1 MEISDCCDKL
11 VRNCMAFDKAK
22 GNEDP
27 SGKLRPEIVEEVGEK
42 YATVVLKAVTN
53 IQKEHAKS
61 IQDELKNLQKSVQ
74 ALIEIY
80 ANSFR
85 VNFSFKHKTSRY
97 NNFWPTYL
105 CSVNFQNIG
114 TYFSHFFLFFSITK
128 PRETI
133 EVEET
138 LLIRMCAVHRLPPEW
153 NYDEYKIS
161 LQVYH
166 GSRPI
171 AEPLHTIFQ
180 TQTKSFY
187 DRIVFDSWLE
197 SKLTK
202 IFVLPRESRIVL
214 TLFSRHMVT
223 EDKETKFVHTE
234 LGWSSLQ
241 LFNYDGFL
249 VQGTF
254 LLNLWPIEA
263 EKQVGPAPDNGSHP
277 NADTC
282 PLLRYFQK

>member
-1 MEISDCCDKL
+1 MLCIFS
-11 VRNCMAFDKAK
+11 
-22 GNEDP
+22 
-27 SGKLRPEIVEEVGEK
+27 K
-42 YATVVLKAVTN
+42 Y
-53 IQKEHAKS
+53 
-61 IQDELKNLQKSVQ
+61 
-74 ALIEIY
+74 
-80 ANSFR
+80 R
-85 VNFSFKHKTSRY
+85 
-97 NNFWPTYL
+97 
-105 CSVNFQNIG
+105 
-114 TYFSHFFLFFSITK
+114 YFSHFFLFFSITK

-282 PLLRYFQK
+282 PLLRYLEKNS